1 MLARACCRSRGGR
14 CQVSTRQDLIHV
26 SGGDLLMGSQG
37 FYPEEA
43 PVMRVLIDDLWIR
56 STLVTN
62 AEFSTFVTSTG
73 YVTTA
78 EQEDRQGSVV
88 FVGTPGPVPLNDWRQ
103 WWAWQPG
110 ANWRHPQGPDSSVE
124 GRASHPVVHVSLHD
138 ARAYATWSGLE
149 IPHEPEWEWC
159 ARGGLESATY
169 TWGEEPNKGDE
180 LFANT
185 WQGDFPFDNRGA
197 HGWKGTSPV
206 GVFPP
211 NGYGLFDMAGN
222 VWEWTDG
229 AWQDQ
234 PGVHACCSG
243 TATEGDLKVIK
254 GGSHLCSPQYCLRYR
269 PAARSPQEASESTS
283 HLGFRC
289 LSRRAEHASEGD

>member
-1 MLARACCRSRGGR
+1 
-14 CQVSTRQDLIHV
+14 
-26 SGGDLLMGSQG
+26 MGSED
-37 FYPEEA
+37 FYVEES
-43 PVMRVLIDDLWIR
+43 PVVPVDVQDVWVQP
-56 STLVTN
+56 TLVTN
-62 AEFSTFVTSTG
+62 AEFSTFITSTG

-78 EQEDRQGSVV
+78 EREDRQGSVV
-88 FVGTPGPVPLNDWRQ
+88 FVGTSGPVPLNDWRQ

-110 ANWRHPQGPDSSVE
+110 ANWRHPQGPDSTVE
-124 GRASHPVVHVSLHD
+124 DRPHPPVVHVSLHD
-138 ARAYATWSGLE
+138 ARAYATWAGLE

-222 VWEWTDG
+222 VWEWTES
-229 AWQDQ
+229 AWQDH

-283 HLGFRC
+283 HLSFRC
-289 LSRRAEHASEGD
+289 LSRRAEGAPDGD

>member
-1 MLARACCRSRGGR
+1 M
-14 CQVSTRQDLIHV
+14 STRQDLIHV
-26 SGGDLLMGSQG
+26 SGGNLVMGSDG
-37 FYPEEA
+37 FYPEES
-43 PVMRVLIDDLWIR
+43 PSMRVLIDDLWIR

-62 AEFSTFVTSTG
+62 AEFSDFVAHVG

-78 EQEDRQGSVV
+78 ERDDRGGSLV
-88 FVGTPGPVPLNDWRQ
+88 FVGTRGPVPLSDWRQ

-110 ANWRHPQGPDSSVE
+110 ANWRHPQGPDSSLE
-124 GRASHPVVHVSLHD
+124 HRLHHPVVHVSLHD
-138 ARAYATWSGLE
+138 ARAYAMWAGLE
-149 IPHEPEWEWC
+149 LPQEPEWEWC

-222 VWEWTDG
+222 VWEWTES
-229 AWQDQ
+229 AWKDH

-243 TATEGDLKVIK
+243 TNTEGDLKVIK

-269 PAARSPQEASESTS
+269 PAARSPQEASESSS

-289 LSRRAEHASEGD
+289 LSRRAEDAPEGDEHRAIRYSLSVQ

>member
-1 MLARACCRSRGGR
+1 MTDNLVHVPGG
-14 CQVSTRQDLIHV
+14 T
-26 SGGDLLMGSQG
+26 LLMGSED
-37 FYPEEA
+37 FYVEES
-43 PVMRVLIDDLWIR
+43 PVLPVDVQDVWVQPL
-56 STLVTN
+56 LVTN
-62 AEFSTFVTSTG
+62 REFADFVTSTG

-78 EQEDRQGSVV
+78 EREDRQGSVV

-103 WWAWQPG
+103 WWEWQPG
-110 ANWRHPQGPDSSVE
+110 ANWRHPQGPDSGVDDRS
-124 GRASHPVVHVSLHD
+124 SHPVVHVSLHD
-138 ARAYATWSGLE
+138 AQAYATWAGLD
-149 IPHEPEWEWC
+149 IPHETEWEWC

-222 VWEWTDG
+222 VWEWTES
-229 AWQDQ
+229 AWRDH

-289 LSRRAEHASEGD
+289 LSRRAEDAPEGG

>member
-1 MLARACCRSRGGR
+1 
-14 CQVSTRQDLIHV
+14 
-26 SGGDLLMGSQG
+26 MGSDG
-37 FYPEEA
+37 FYPEES
-43 PVMRVLIDDLWIR
+43 PITRVPIDDLLIQ

-62 AEFSTFVTSTG
+62 AEFSDFVVKTG

-78 EQEDRQGSVV
+78 EQEARGGSLV

-103 WWAWQPG
+103 WWVWQPG
-110 ANWRHPQGPDSSVE
+110 ANWRHPKGPDSSVE
-124 GRASHPVVHVSLHD
+124 DRPHHPVAHVSLHD
-138 ARAYATWSGLE
+138 AREYATWASLE

-222 VWEWTDG
+222 VWEWTES
-229 AWQDQ
+229 AWQDH

-243 TATEGDLKVIK
+243 TNTEGDLKVIK

-269 PAARSPQEASESTS
+269 PAARIPQEASESTS

-289 LSRRAEHASEGD
+289 LSRRAADAPEGD

>member
-1 MLARACCRSRGGR
+1 
-14 CQVSTRQDLIHV
+14 
-26 SGGDLLMGSQG
+26 MGSED
-37 FYPEEA
+37 FYVEES
-43 PVMRVLIDDLWIR
+43 PVLPVEVQDVWVQPM
-56 STLVTN
+56 LVTN
-62 AEFSTFVTSTG
+62 AEFSDFVTSTG

-78 EQEDRQGSVV
+78 EREDRQGSVV

-289 LSRRAEHASEGD
+289 LSRTAGNTSEGD

>member
-1 MLARACCRSRGGR
+1 
-14 CQVSTRQDLIHV
+14 
-26 SGGDLLMGSQG
+26 LMGSED
-37 FYPEEA
+37 FYVEES
-43 PVMRVLIDDLWIR
+43 PVLPVDVQDVWVQPM
-56 STLVTN
+56 LVTN
-62 AEFSTFVTSTG
+62 AEFADFVTSTG

-78 EQEDRQGSVV
+78 EREDRQGSVV

-110 ANWRHPQGPDSSVE
+110 ANWRHPQGPDSGVDD
-124 GRASHPVVHVSLHD
+124 RASHPVVHVSLHD
-138 ARAYATWSGLE
+138 ARAYATWAGLE
-149 IPHEPEWEWC
+149 IPQEPEWEWC

-211 NGYGLFDMAGN
+211 NGYDLFDMAGN
-222 VWEWTDG
+222 VWEWTES
-229 AWQDQ
+229 AWQDH

-243 TATEGDLKVIK
+243 TNAEGDLKVIK